1 MARKAKRVGRP
12 SGFTAK
18 LGAKLCDLLSEGRS
32 VLAISKMAG
41 MPPESTIR
49 GWAHKAE
56 SSSDAFFASYA
67 RAREMGADHEFDKL
81 EEIEADLRDGNIESD
96 VARVLLDSI
105 KWRLAK
111 KMPRLYGDR
120 QHVEHSGEVKM
131 SPKDHAPEWMVERLT
146 GKGTEAP
153 TASDEDEDTII
164 H

>member
-1 MARKAKRVGRP
+1 MASKAKRVGRP
-12 SGFTAK
+12 SGFTAE
-18 LGAKLCDLLSEGRS
+18 LGEKICDLLSAGRS

-49 GWAHKAE
+49 GWACKAE

-81 EEIEADLRDGNIESD
+81 EEIERDLKNKKIDPH

-120 QHVEHSGEVKM
+120 QHVEHSGEVKTT
-131 SPKDHAPEWMVERLT
+131 PKDFAPEWVVELLT

-153 TASDEDEDTII
+153 TASDEDEDTTI